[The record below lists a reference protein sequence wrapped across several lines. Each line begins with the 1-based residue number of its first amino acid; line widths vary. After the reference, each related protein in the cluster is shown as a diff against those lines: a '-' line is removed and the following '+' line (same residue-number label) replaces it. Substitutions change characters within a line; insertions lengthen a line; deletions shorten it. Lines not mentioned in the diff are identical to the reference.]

1 MRDIERSLRRSGR
14 RTRPARWHSIIALLL
29 CVPPL
34 VAAQPTAQPA
44 NVLPETAV
52 ARLSASV
59 DAARVHRR
67 HTWRDTPPIDD
78 DLVNAYIEI
87 PRGERTKYEFA
98 MKDNDR
104 AVDRIIPEDVG
115 GYPVNYGFVPQ
126 TISWDGDPFD
136 VLVLGPPLPGGRVVR
151 GRIVGLMLMEDEK
164 GIDSKVVVSLVD
176 GAGRATHT
184 LTGEDRDRIGK
195 YFDTYK
201 RHEPGGFSSVPGW
214 GSPEDGLAHIR
225 MTHAFF
231 RQCRERA
238 GQPCRVEDD
247 VRRP

>member
-1 MRDIERSLRRSGR
+1 MPDIDGSPRRSGR
-14 RTRPARWHSIIALLL
+14 RTRPVRRQHIIALLL
-29 CVPPL
+29 CLPPL
-34 VAAQPTAQPA
+34 VAAQPTTQPA

-52 ARLSASV
+52 ARLGASF
-59 DAARVHRR
+59 DAARAHRQ
-67 HTWRDTPPIDD
+67 HTWRDTPPFDG

-104 AVDRIIPEDVG
+104 AIDRIIPEDVG

-126 TISWDGDPFD
+126 TIAWDGDPFD
-136 VLVLGPPLPGGRVVR
+136 VLVLGPPLAGGRVVR

-164 GIDSKVVVSLVD
+164 GIDSKVVLSLVD
-176 GAGRATHT
+176 RAGRATHA

-201 RHEPGGFSSVPGW
+201 RHDPGGFSDVPGW
-214 GSPEDGLAHIR
+214 GSPDDGRAHVR
-225 MTHAFF
+225 MTNAFF
-231 RQCRERA
+231 HRCRGSHGA
-238 GQPCRVEDD
+238 PCRVA
-247 VRRP
+247 P